1 MAAGYSKRNRL
12 RWLLVAVF
20 FFAALGLIGSRLDLN
35 RLWGANYEVIDGDTI
50 WMKDRGKIR
59 YIGIDTAER
68 GEPYYGEATE
78 YNEALLARGD
88 IVLEFDVETRDKYG
102 RLLAYVFVEEDDK
115 GRIFVNEEMVRA
127 GWATTLDIPP
137 NRKYRDRFAEAEE
150 VAREEGKGI
159 WAE

>member
-1 MAAGYSKRNRL
+1 M

-20 FFAALGLIGSRLDLN
+20 LFAALGLISSRLDLN
-35 RLWGANYEVIDGDTI
+35 RLWGADYEVLDGDTI

-59 YIGIDTAER
+59 YIGIDTAE
-68 GEPYYGEATE
+68 YGELYYDEATG

-102 RLLAYVFVEEDDK
+102 RLLAYVFIEEDEGK
-115 GRIFVNEEMVRA
+115 RVFVNEEMVRA
-127 GWATTLDIPP
+127 GLATTLDIPP
-137 NRKYRDRFAEAEE
+137 NRKYRDRLADAEE
-150 VAREEGKGI
+150 KAQEEGLGI

>member
-1 MAAGYSKRNRL
+1 MSRNPI

-59 YIGIDTAER
+59 YIGIDTAEH
-68 GEPYYGEATE
+68 GESYYGEATE
-78 YNEALLARGD
+78 YNEELLTRGD

-102 RLLAYVFVEEDDK
+102 RLLAYVFVEEDD
-115 GRIFVNEEMVRA
+115 GDRIFVNEEMVRA

-137 NRKYRDRFAEAEE
+137 NREYRDRFAEAEE
-150 VAREEGKGI
+150 TAREKGVGI

>member
-1 MAAGYSKRNRL
+1 MKSRSMSRNPI

-20 FFAALGLIGSRLDLN
+20 FFAALGLISSRLDLS

-68 GEPYYGEATE
+68 GEPYYSEATE
-78 YNEALLARGD
+78 YNEALLARGG

-102 RLLAYVFVEEDDK
+102 RLLAYVFVEEEDGD
-115 GRIFVNEEMVRA
+115 RIFVNEEMVRA

-137 NRKYRDRFAEAEE
+137 NRKYRSTFAEAEE
-150 VAREEGKGI
+150 IAREEGVGI